1 MRPIEIQTAHLS
13 PATDRVAAVE
23 RLQPAA
29 RVGEGQ
35 KEVEVKLTSLLN
47 AIPPP
52 LDAERVKQI
61 RQAITTGIYSIEPAK
76 ITDAMIAA
84 AVTLRKSQ

>member
-1 MRPIEIQTAHLS
+1 MRPIEIQTAHLAR
-13 PATDRVAAVE
+13 ATNRVAATE

-29 RVGEGQ
+29 KVGEGE
-35 KEVEVKLTSLLN
+35 KEVEVKLTNLLN
-47 AIPPP
+47 ANPPP

-61 RQAITTGIYSIEPAK
+61 RQAIANGSYSIEPAK
-76 ITDAMIAA
+76 IADAMIAA